1 MNDVGKAP
9 NTSATKKLD
18 KPLTTGRERTQIL
31 VGLLLALLL
40 AALDQTIVS
49 TAGPSIQQDLGI
61 PATLYTWLTIGY
73 LITSTVSLPIYG
85 KLGDLHGRKPMILF
99 GIGLFM
105 LGSLLCGLAW
115 NAWSLIIFRALQGL
129 GAGAL
134 ISASSAVVADLYP
147 PAERGR
153 INGLLGAVFGFSSV
167 FGPLAGGVL
176 TDMLSWHW
184 VFYVNIPIGVVATW
198 FIATRLPA
206 LRFGSAKGGVDY
218 LGAVFLVVS
227 TVALLL
233 ALSLGKSNP
242 LPGEL
247 GFAWTSTP
255 ILAMFVVFAVGLVA
269 FLIAESKVKDPLLD
283 LRLFRNRTFSLGTL
297 AIFILGAAFLT
308 TGVFLPQFMINVV
321 GTSATTSG
329 LSTTPLMMGVIGSS
343 IVSGL
348 LTTRFGTYKPVMLV
362 GLTVLLVGFVILGF
376 TLTTDSTT
384 LEVSLKMV
392 VVGIGLGPVV
402 SLYALAVQN
411 ALPPTQT
418 GVATSSVSF
427 FQQLGSTVG
436 LAVLGGVFA
445 TILTANL
452 APALATT
459 DPPPAL
465 SEQAVSSALPTA
477 PPTPV
482 YKEAYTVAIKTM
494 FRIGSFI
501 VLAGAVV
508 TAFLPALPLRRST
521 GAEATPA
528 LH

>member
-18 KPLTTGRERTQIL
+18 KPLPTGRERTQIL

-465 SEQAVSSALPTA
+465 SEQAVSSAPPTA

-521 GAEATPA
+521 GTEATPA